1 MSTILESLRALGALH
16 QPREPKYAP
25 CDARTLVRRCN
36 AVGRFPAVLKSEY
49 PLAAPRRRVTC
60 DEYSVLNAT
69 PSHWSSNLL
78 FLIIAIGTEAGIA
91 NVWKFSYLAGA
102 NGGGLFVALYFIF
115 LIAIAVPALMA
126 EMLIGRHGG
135 KSAVGS
141 MKVLVARDGIAP
153 FWKVFGIMA
162 TVAVFLILS
171 YYCVICG
178 WMVNYFVF
186 GLRGG
191 FKGID
196 AAGAVSAYQHMLA
209 NPAGML
215 LYSGVIVAI
224 TAVVVGGGINKGIE
238 RVSGILTPVRLII
251 LVCLLMYSIGF
262 ADIGAAMRFLFI
274 VDWTRLTADV
284 LVTAAGQAF
293 FSLGIGVGV
302 MLTMG
307 AYMKPE
313 YSIPRAVFTVA
324 IAQGLV
330 ALVAGLSIFPLVFT
344 YGLAPTQGPGLI
356 FVTLPVAFGR
366 MPYGQL
372 FGTALFLTLSFAA
385 ITATTVILETV
396 VSVLQEYIALSRRL
410 LAYGTAALI
419 WLTGILTVLSF
430 NRWSTVYPLRFFG
443 LQSSKTPFELLDYL
457 TSNIMMPAGGLMVAL
472 IAGWALTREVTCK
485 ELGLGSGLA
494 FTLWRGLVRYVVP
507 LAIVIIFL
515 HIR

>member
-1 MSTILESLRALGALH
+1 LST
-16 QPREPKYAP
+16 P
-25 CDARTLVRRCN
+25 
-36 AVGRFPAVLKSEY
+36 
-49 PLAAPRRRVTC
+49 
-60 DEYSVLNAT
+60 

-102 NGGGLFVALYFIF
+102 NGGGLFVALYFIA
-115 LIAIAVPALMA
+115 LIVVAIPALMA

-135 KSAVGS
+135 KSTVGT
-141 MKVLVARDGIAP
+141 MNVLVTRDGISP

-162 TVAVFLILS
+162 TTAVFLILS

-178 WMVNYFVF
+178 WMLKYFVF
-186 GLRGG
+186 GLSGG
-191 FKGID
+191 FKGMD
-196 AAGAVSAYQHMLA
+196 AAGAESTYQGMLASPAHMLF
-209 NPAGML
+209 
-215 LYSGVIVAI
+215 YSGAVLATTALVVA
-224 TAVVVGGGINKGIE
+224 GGVNKGIE
-238 RVSGILTPVRLII
+238 RVSGVLTPLRFVILIG
-251 LVCLLMYSIGF
+251 LLIYSICF
-262 ADIGAAMRFLFI
+262 ADIGAAIRFLFT
-274 VDWTRLTADV
+274 VDWSRLTPTV
-284 LVTAAGQAF
+284 VVTAVGQAF

-330 ALVAGLSIFPLVFT
+330 ALIAGLSIFPLVFT

-356 FVTLPVAFGR
+356 FVTLPVAFGK

-372 FGTALFLTLSFAA
+372 FGTALFLTLSFAV

-396 VSVLQEYIALSRRL
+396 VSVLQEYTRQSRRV
-410 LAYGTAALI
+410 LAYASAAVI

-430 NRWSTVYPLRFFG
+430 NRWSAVYPLRFIG
-443 LQSSKTPFELLDYL
+443 ISSSKTPFELLDYL

-472 IAGWALTREVTCK
+472 IAGWALSREATSG
-485 ELGLGSGLA
+485 ELGMGNGLA
-494 FTLWRGLVRYVVP
+494 FNLWRGLVRYVVP

-515 HIR
+515 SVR

>member
-1 MSTILESLRALGALH
+1 
-16 QPREPKYAP
+16 
-25 CDARTLVRRCN
+25 
-36 AVGRFPAVLKSEY
+36 
-49 PLAAPRRRVTC
+49 
-60 DEYSVLNAT
+60 LNAT
-69 PSHWSSNLL
+69 ASRWSSNLL

-91 NVWKFSYLAGA
+91 NVWKFSYLAGS
-102 NGGGLFVALYFIF
+102 NGGGLFVALYFIA
-115 LIAIAVPALMA
+115 LIVIAIPALMA

-135 KSAVGS
+135 KSVVGT
-141 MKVLVARDGIAP
+141 MQVLVVRDGLSP

-162 TVAVFLILS
+162 TVAVFLVLS

-178 WMVNYFVF
+178 WMANYFVF
-186 GLRGG
+186 GLLGG

-196 AAGAVSAYQHMLA
+196 AAGSASAYHRMLA
-209 NPAGML
+209 DPAGML
-215 LYSGVIVAI
+215 FYSGLIVVI
-224 TAVVVGGGINKGIE
+224 TAVVVAGGINKGIE
-238 RVSGILTPVRLII
+238 RVSGVLTPARLII
-251 LVCLLMYSIGF
+251 LVCLLIYSIGF
-262 ADIGAAMRFLFI
+262 ADIGAALRFLFT
-274 VDWTRLTADV
+274 VDWTRLTPAV
-284 LVTAAGQAF
+284 VVTAAGQAF

-344 YGLAPTQGPGLI
+344 YGLEPTQGPGLI

-396 VSVLQEYIALSRRL
+396 VLVLQEYTRLPRRL
-410 LAYGTAALI
+410 VTYASAALI

-430 NRWSTVYPLRFFG
+430 NRWSAVYPLRFIG
-443 LQSSKTPFELLDYL
+443 IASSRTPFELLDYL
-457 TSNIMMPAGGLMVAL
+457 TSNIMMPVGGLMVAL
-472 IAGWALTREVTCK
+472 IAGWALSRQAACQG
-485 ELGLGSGLA
+485 LGLGDGVA

-515 HIR
+515 SVR

>member
-1 MSTILESLRALGALH
+1 M
-16 QPREPKYAP
+16 PP
-25 CDARTLVRRCN
+25 
-36 AVGRFPAVLKSEY
+36 
-49 PLAAPRRRVTC
+49 
-60 DEYSVLNAT
+60 T
-69 PSHWSSNLL
+69 PSRWSSNLL

-102 NGGGLFVALYFIF
+102 NGGGLFVALYFIA
-115 LIAIAVPALMA
+115 LIVIAVPALMA

-141 MKVLVARDGIAP
+141 MNILVSRDGIAP
-153 FWKVFGIMA
+153 FWKIFGVMA

-178 WMVNYFVF
+178 WMLDYFVF

-196 AAGAVSAYQHMLA
+196 AAGAAAAYAGMLA
-209 NPAGML
+209 DPARML
-215 LYSGVIVAI
+215 LYSGAIVCI
-224 TAVVVGGGINKGIE
+224 TAVVVAGGVNKGIE
-238 RVSGILTPVRLII
+238 RVSGVLTPVRFAI
-251 LVCLLMYSIGF
+251 LTCLLIYSVSF
-262 ADIGAAMRFLFI
+262 ADIGAAFRFLFI
-274 VDWTRLTADV
+274 VDWSHLSAGV
-284 LVTAAGQAF
+284 VVTAMGQAF

-330 ALVAGLSIFPLVFT
+330 ALIAGLSIFPLVFT

-356 FVTLPVAFGR
+356 FVTLPVAFGK

-372 FGTALFLTLSFAA
+372 FGTGLFLTLSFAA

-396 VSVLQEYIALSRRL
+396 VSVLQDYSRLSRRPL
-410 LAYGTAALI
+410 TYAVAGLI
-419 WLTGILTVLSF
+419 WLAGVVTVLSF
-430 NRWSTVYPLRFFG
+430 NRWSSVYPLRLLG
-443 LQSSKTPFELLDYL
+443 ISSTKTPFDLLDYL
-457 TSNIMMPAGGLMVAL
+457 TSNLMMPAGGLMVAL
-472 IAGWALTREVTCK
+472 MAGWALSQETTRK
-485 ELGLGSGLA
+485 ELGLSPAA
-494 FTLWRGLVRYVVP
+494 FALWRGLVRYVVP
-507 LAIVIIFL
+507 LAIIVIFL
-515 HIR
+515 SVR

>member
-1 MSTILESLRALGALH
+1 VAGWGEGPRPRSAFIES
-16 QPREPKYAP
+16 
-25 CDARTLVRRCN
+25 
-36 AVGRFPAVLKSEY
+36 SEY
-49 PLAAPRRRVTC
+49 PSAS
-60 DEYSVLNAT
+60 DEHIELNTT
-69 PSHWSSNLL
+69 PSWSSNLL

-102 NGGGLFVALYFIF
+102 NGGGLFVALYFIA
-115 LIAIAVPALMA
+115 LVVVAIPALMA

-135 KSAVGS
+135 KSAVGT
-141 MKVLVARDGIAP
+141 MRVLVARDGISP

-162 TVAVFLILS
+162 TIAVFLILS

-178 WMVNYFVF
+178 WMVKYFVF

-191 FKGID
+191 FKEID
-196 AAGAVSAYQHMLA
+196 AAGAASAYQSMLA
-209 NPAGML
+209 SPVDML
-215 LYSGVIVAI
+215 FYSGVILAI
-224 TAVVVGGGINKGIE
+224 TAAVVAGGVNKGIE
-238 RVSGILTPVRLII
+238 RVSGVLTPARLMI
-251 LVCLLMYSIGF
+251 LVCLLIYSIGF
-262 ADIGAAMRFLFI
+262 ADIGAALRFLFI
-274 VDWTRLTADV
+274 VDWSRLTPAV
-284 LVTAAGQAF
+284 VVTAVGQAF

-330 ALVAGLSIFPLVFT
+330 ALVAGLAIFPLVFT

-366 MPYGQL
+366 MPYGQV

-396 VSVLQEYIALSRRL
+396 VSVLQEYTRLPRRL
-410 LAYGTAALI
+410 LAVLIAALI
-419 WLTGILTVLSF
+419 WLTGMVTVLSF
-430 NRWSTVYPLRFFG
+430 NRWSTVYPLRFIG
-443 LQSSKTPFELLDYL
+443 IPSSKTPFELLDYL

-472 IAGWALTREVTCK
+472 IAGWALSREATCQ

-494 FTLWRGLVRYVVP
+494 FNLWRGLVRYVVP

-515 HIR
+515 SVR

>member
-1 MSTILESLRALGALH
+1 L
-16 QPREPKYAP
+16 PP
-25 CDARTLVRRCN
+25 
-36 AVGRFPAVLKSEY
+36 
-49 PLAAPRRRVTC
+49 
-60 DEYSVLNAT
+60 T
-69 PSHWSSNLL
+69 PSRWSSNLL

-102 NGGGLFVALYFIF
+102 NGGGLFVALYFVA
-115 LIAIAVPALMA
+115 LVAIAVPALMA

-141 MKVLVARDGIAP
+141 MNTLVARDGIAP
-153 FWKVFGIMA
+153 FWKIFGVMA

-178 WMVNYFVF
+178 WMLDYFVF

-196 AAGAVSAYQHMLA
+196 AAGAVAAYDGMLA
-209 NPAGML
+209 DPTTML
-215 LYSGVIVAI
+215 LYSGAIVAI
-224 TAVVVGGGINKGIE
+224 TAVVVARGVNKGIE
-238 RVSGILTPVRLII
+238 RVSGILTPVRFAILI
-251 LVCLLMYSIGF
+251 CLLIYSVGF
-262 ADIGAAMRFLFI
+262 ADIGSAFRFLFI
-274 VDWTRLTADV
+274 VDWSHLTPGV
-284 LVTAAGQAF
+284 VVTAMGQAF

-330 ALVAGLSIFPLVFT
+330 ALIAGLSIFPLVFT

-356 FVTLPVAFGR
+356 FVTLPVAFGK

-396 VSVLQEYIALSRRL
+396 VSVLQDYSRLSRR
-410 LAYGTAALI
+410 ALTYSVAVSI
-419 WLTGILTVLSF
+419 WLAGIVTVLSF
-430 NRWSTVYPLRFFG
+430 NRWSTVYPLRFIG
-443 LQSSKTPFELLDYL
+443 ISSTKTPFDLLDYL
-457 TSNIMMPAGGLMVAL
+457 TSNLMMPAGGLMVAL
-472 IAGWALTREVTCK
+472 IAGWALSRDITRK
-485 ELGLGSGLA
+485 ELGLDGMA
-494 FTLWRGLVRYVVP
+494 FALWRGLVRYVVP

-515 HIR
+515 SVR

>member
-1 MSTILESLRALGALH
+1 M
-16 QPREPKYAP
+16 
-25 CDARTLVRRCN
+25 N
-36 AVGRFPAVLKSEY
+36 
-49 PLAAPRRRVTC
+49 AAPSR
-60 DEYSVLNAT
+60 
-69 PSHWSSNLL
+69 WSSNLL

-102 NGGGLFVALYFIF
+102 NGGGLFVALYFIA
-115 LIAIAVPALMA
+115 LIVIAIPALMA

-135 KSAVGS
+135 RSVVGT
-141 MKVLVARDGIAP
+141 MQVLVARDGVSP

-186 GLRGG
+186 GLQGG

-196 AAGAVSAYQHMLA
+196 AAGSASAYHRMLA
-209 NPAGML
+209 DPAGML
-215 LYSGVIVAI
+215 FYSGLIVVI
-224 TAVVVGGGINKGIE
+224 TAVVVAGGINKGIE
-238 RVSGILTPVRLII
+238 RVSGVLTPARLFI
-251 LVCLLMYSIGF
+251 LVCLLIYSIGF
-262 ADIGAAMRFLFI
+262 ADIGAALRFLFT
-274 VDWTRLTADV
+274 VDWTRLTPAV
-284 LVTAAGQAF
+284 VVTAAGQAF

-344 YGLAPTQGPGLI
+344 YGLEPTQGPGLI

-385 ITATTVILETV
+385 ITATTVIFETV
-396 VSVLQEYIALSRRL
+396 VSVLQEYTRLPRRWVT
-410 LAYGTAALI
+410 YGGAALI

-430 NRWSTVYPLRFFG
+430 NRWSAVYPLRFLG
-443 LQSSKTPFELLDYL
+443 VASSKTPFELLDYL

-472 IAGWALTREVTCK
+472 IAGWALSREAACK
-485 ELGLGSGLA
+485 ELGMGDGLA

-515 HIR
+515 SVR

>member
-1 MSTILESLRALGALH
+1 M
-16 QPREPKYAP
+16 
-25 CDARTLVRRCN
+25 N
-36 AVGRFPAVLKSEY
+36 A
-49 PLAAPRRRVTC
+49 AASR
-60 DEYSVLNAT
+60 
-69 PSHWSSNLL
+69 WSSNLL

-102 NGGGLFVALYFIF
+102 NGGGLFVALYFIA
-115 LIAIAVPALMA
+115 LIAIAIPALMA

-135 KSAVGS
+135 RSVVGT
-141 MKVLVARDGIAP
+141 MQVLVARDGISP
-153 FWKVFGIMA
+153 FWKTFGVMA

-196 AAGAVSAYQHMLA
+196 AAGSASAYHRMLA
-209 NPAGML
+209 DPAGML
-215 LYSGVIVAI
+215 FYSGLIVVI
-224 TAVVVGGGINKGIE
+224 TAVVVAGGINKGIE
-238 RVSGILTPVRLII
+238 RVSGVLTPARLFI
-251 LVCLLMYSIGF
+251 LVCLLIYSIGF
-262 ADIGAAMRFLFI
+262 ADIGAALRFLFT
-274 VDWTRLTADV
+274 VDWSRLTPAV
-284 LVTAAGQAF
+284 VVTAAGQAF

-344 YGLAPTQGPGLI
+344 YGLEPTQGPGLI

-385 ITATTVILETV
+385 ITATTVIFETV
-396 VSVLQEYIALSRRL
+396 VSVLQEYTRLPRRWVT
-410 LAYGTAALI
+410 YGGAALI

-430 NRWSTVYPLRFFG
+430 NRWSAVYPLRFLG
-443 LQSSKTPFELLDYL
+443 VASSKTPFELLDYL

-472 IAGWALTREVTCK
+472 IAGWALSREAACK
-485 ELGLGSGLA
+485 ELGMGSGLA
-494 FTLWRGLVRYVVP
+494 FSLWRGLVRYVVP

-515 HIR
+515 SVR

>member
-1 MSTILESLRALGALH
+1 MNTTS
-16 QPREPKYAP
+16 
-25 CDARTLVRRCN
+25 N
-36 AVGRFPAVLKSEY
+36 
-49 PLAAPRRRVTC
+49 
-60 DEYSVLNAT
+60 
-69 PSHWSSNLL
+69 HWSSNLL

-102 NGGGLFVALYFIF
+102 NGGGLFVALYFIA
-115 LIAIAVPALMA
+115 LIIVAIPALMA

-135 KSAVGS
+135 KSAVGT

-153 FWKVFGIMA
+153 FWKIFGIMA

-186 GLRGG
+186 GLKGG

-196 AAGAVSAYQHMLA
+196 AAGSAAAYRDMLA
-209 NPAGML
+209 DPKGML
-215 LYSGVIVAI
+215 FYSGVILAI
-224 TAVVVGGGINKGIE
+224 TAAVVALGVNKGIE
-238 RVSGILTPVRLII
+238 RVSGVLTPTRLVI
-251 LVCLLMYSIGF
+251 LVCLLIYSVCF
-262 ADIGAAMRFLFI
+262 ADIGAAFRFLFTI
-274 VDWTRLTADV
+274 DWSRLTPAV
-284 LVTAAGQAF
+284 VVTAVGQAF

-324 IAQGLV
+324 FAQGLV

-356 FVTLPVAFGR
+356 FVTLPVAFGQ
-366 MPYGQL
+366 MPYGQV

-385 ITATTVILETV
+385 ITATTVIFETV
-396 VSVLQEYIALSRRL
+396 VSVLQEYTGLPRRL
-410 LAYGTAALI
+410 VAYAGAVLI
-419 WLTGILTVLSF
+419 WLAGMVTVLSF
-430 NRWSTVYPLRFFG
+430 NRWSAVYPLRFFG
-443 LQSSKTPFELLDYL
+443 ISSSKTPFELLDYL

-472 IAGWALTREVTCK
+472 IAGWALSREATSR
-485 ELGLGSGLA
+485 ELGLGSGFSYNA
-494 FTLWRGLVRYVVP
+494 WRALVRYVVP

-515 HIR
+515 SVR